1 MLANIENKKE
11 NFVLKFKQNE
21 EYLYG
26 DYLIGSYDF
35 VKGLV
40 RQHEK
45 IYFYMK
51 KLPNDV
57 IQPPLMNF
65 PPIVIQKEKNVSYFA
80 LLKKYLLYYQECGII
95 YRLFKTDKEQ
105 TKRFLKSKNKRAE
118 NLLRFTE
125 S

>member
-1 MLANIENKKE
+1 MDQLESFPELKAKISNVDNKDKVDE
-11 NFVLKFKQNE
+11 NFVLKFKRNE

-45 IYFYMK
+45 INFYLK
-51 KLPNDV
+51 KLPCDI

-65 PPIVIQKEKNVSYFA
+65 PPIILQIVFRRA
-80 LLKKYLLYYQECGII
+80 LV
-95 YRLFKTDKEQ
+95 
-105 TKRFLKSKNKRAE
+105 RFR
-118 NLLRFTE
+118 
-125 S
+125 